1 RRAAQPGLGAERPQP
16 ARGSLGH
23 RDAVGQYRVG
33 RAALQRDRARGGQPR
48 DGRRAGA
55 QLLRRMVPARRPREP
70 RHRRARVGRGL
81 GAEAREA
88 VRGAVHRSGRWLD
101 DGRWDDY
108 VGLFAEDG
116 EYRLEAKAPELAGP
130 MTWMALGRD
139 ELARLL
145 EAAPSHEWQLGERTH
160 LI

>member
-1 RRAAQPGLGAERPQP
+1 M
-16 ARGSLGH
+16 S
-23 RDAVGQYRVG
+23 
-33 RAALQRDRARGGQPR
+33 
-48 DGRRAGA
+48 
-55 QLLRRMVPARRPREP
+55 
-70 RHRRARVGRGL
+70 
-81 GAEAREA
+81 AEAREA
-88 VRGAVHRSGRWLD
+88 LRGAVHRSGRWLD

-160 LI
+160 LIAVDSIELAADAATVAATFCVLRADDLGRLECYAAGRYDDLWVSRPDGWRLRRRVVTLRNRLLSVPSPVPL